1 MDSTLQFETQ
11 WSWWLICLAAL
22 AMVGLWLW
30 LYRDQRYRFWSSK
43 VGWLAVTCRFAAI
56 AVLVLLWLQPTRV
69 TEQTKI
75 RPVRSSLAVDRSASM
90 GIDDAAMP
98 ARQADDDV
106 PDRVFVLERL
116 AVAKVATGLAARA
129 NDPESC
135 LHYVQRGVEALQS
148 ARKRLVKRQGLSAN
162 QSDQNDQWVEAM
174 TSLED
179 RANSWASSYQGT
191 SVGQAGDQTDLFSL
205 TTEIAS
211 MWTLVSAGM
220 PHSKTNNDAIVQSN
234 LDPSDSSKPQASQAE
249 VETTR
254 LAAAM
259 ESLTD
264 DDPQLK
270 VLKSQQVVAFDG
282 QGKIENVSD
291 PKAVSL
297 ASADMNTDLNQAF
310 ESLAQRNGTA
320 VDVSIIA
327 TDGVQSAL
335 QKTVSIPDAIAE
347 RPLIVVAMGQVSDE
361 DTVAIKKLRGPD
373 NVVIGDAVQLTAT
386 VFSSQKRPSQQTIE
400 FLQDGQ
406 VIDRR
411 QVLTPAGASTQL
423 VRFDGKSESIGPTE
437 FQVRLVE
444 GIASPGKSAN
454 PGDADAGDANNS
466 EGDSATHRVRIT
478 SDKLNVLLADSNP
491 RWETRYLVSL
501 LKRDKRTDVE
511 FVLFSSGNQG
521 FPGYD
526 LKPAVALPLAKS
538 AYQRFDVV
546 VIGDLNPIQL
556 TVEHQEVLQDYVRSG
571 GQLLVIAGREAM
583 PSAYADQ
590 PLAELLPVE
599 ADSLPQTTMGWLA
612 PSAESIWEERFRLR
626 DSDANQELWQSAY
639 ALNPVYWISNWT
651 KPKPAA
657 QSMLDA
663 KFGGETVSALS
674 IHPYGL
680 GSVSFLATPSIYN
693 LRLGRGDELHFEFWG
708 RFFRTL
714 SDGSL
719 AQDRLIALSSSS
731 NQTFEGESVD
741 IQVQLRDSVLRPVT
755 GGQFEVVAYQ
765 QDQVI
770 ARLPA
775 VAVAEQDGLYSA
787 SLTDLPSGEYTLRA
801 EGAAIDTLL
810 ASVPKDVQDQQR
822 TAIDLQVAS
831 LQAASELTL
840 SRVRPALFKQ
850 VDSQPLGI
858 TVGPERIGAVLGSL
872 QLLDSKQTS
881 ISRNA
886 TWPTWPLLLLIIGLL
901 STEWMLRRLAG
912 VG

>member
-11 WSWWLICLAAL
+11 WSWSLICLAAL

-30 LYRDQRYRFWSSK
+30 LYRGQRSRFSSSK
-43 VGWLAVTCRFAAI
+43 IGWLAIACRFAAI
-56 AVLVLLWLQPTRV
+56 AVLAILWLQPTRV
-69 TEQTKI
+69 TEQTKV
-75 RPVRSSLAVDRSASM
+75 RPVQGSVAVDRSASM
-90 GIDDAAMP
+90 GINDAAKP
-98 ARQADDDV
+98 IRQADDDM
-106 PDRVFVLERL
+106 PDRAFVLERI

-129 NDPESC
+129 NDAESG

-148 ARKRLVKRQGLSAN
+148 ARARLIKRQGLSTN
-162 QSDQNDQWVEAM
+162 QRKQNQQWVEAM

-179 RANSWASSYQGT
+179 RADSWTSGYQGT
-191 SVGQAGDQTDLFSL
+191 RVGQAGEQTDLFSL
-205 TTEIAS
+205 TTEIGS
-211 MWTLVSAGM
+211 MWTLVSAGI
-220 PHSKTNNDAIVQSN
+220 PQTETNNKDAIVKAGSD
-234 LDPSDSSKPQASQAE
+234 LSDSDSEPSDPERLPGSQGNDKP
-249 VETTR
+249 TR

-259 ESLTD
+259 ESLTG
-264 DDPQLK
+264 DDPQ
-270 VLKSQQVVAFDG
+270 VGFFKSQQVVAFDG
-282 QGKIENVSD
+282 QGIIENVAD
-291 PKAVSL
+291 PQAVQL
-297 ASADMNTDLNQAF
+297 ASADISTDLNRAF
-310 ESLAQRNGTA
+310 ESLAQQNGTV
-320 VDVSIIA
+320 VDISIIA
-327 TDGVQSAL
+327 TDGVQSASR
-335 QKTVSIPDAIAE
+335 KAVSIPDAIAE
-347 RPLIVVAMGQVSDE
+347 RPLIMVAMGQVSNE
-361 DTVAIKKLRGPD
+361 DTVAINKLRGPD

-386 VFSSQKRPSQQTIE
+386 VSSSQKRPSQQTIE

-406 VIDRR
+406 VVDTR

-423 VRFDGKSESIGPTE
+423 IRFDGKSKSIGPTE
-437 FQVRLVE
+437 FQVRLVD
-444 GIASPGKSAN
+444 GNVSA
-454 PGDADAGDANNS
+454 GNS
-466 EGDSATHRVRIT
+466 AATHRVRIT

-511 FVLFSSGNQG
+511 LVLFSSGNQG
-521 FPGYD
+521 FPGYES
-526 LKPAVALPLAKS
+526 KPAVALPLAKS

-556 TVEHQEVLQDYVRSG
+556 TVQHQEVLQDYVRSG
-571 GQLLVIAGREAM
+571 GQLLVIAGQEAM
-583 PSAYADQ
+583 PTAYADQ

-599 ADSLPQTTMGWLA
+599 AGSFPRTPMGLLT
-612 PSAESIWEERFRLR
+612 PSSESVWEERFRLR

-651 KPKPAA
+651 NPKPAA

-663 KFGGETVSALS
+663 KFGSETMSALS

-741 IQVQLRDSVLRPVT
+741 VQVQLRDSVLRPVT
-755 GGQFEVVAYQ
+755 GGQFEIVAYQ
-765 QDQVI
+765 QNQAM

-787 SLTDLPSGEYTLRA
+787 SLTGLPAGEYTLQA
-801 EGAAIDTLL
+801 EGASIDTLL
-810 ASVPKDVQDQQR
+810 ASVPKDVQDNQR
-822 TAIDLQVAS
+822 TAIDLQVVS
-831 LQAASELTL
+831 LQASSELTVA
-840 SRVRPALFKQ
+840 RVRPALFKQ

-858 TVGPERIGAVLGSL
+858 TVSPERIGAVLSSL

-881 ISRNA
+881 VSRNA
-886 TWPTWPLLLLIIGLL
+886 TWPTWPLLLLITGLL